1 MAQLRASQQA
11 IRAGTLVNQHRIILT
26 AKESQA
32 LIVMNQELKSEKHN
46 NQYTIKKLH
55 STIAQYDELEEQME
69 TEANSV
75 KINLLTH
82 AAWQLR
88 LWFYNND

>member
-1 MAQLRASQQA
+1 
-11 IRAGTLVNQHRIILT
+11 
-26 AKESQA
+26 
-32 LIVMNQELKSEKHN
+32 
-46 NQYTIKKLH
+46 
-55 STIAQYDELEEQME
+55 ME

-88 LWFYNND
+88 LWFYNNDWHKKIY